1 MVVKSPKLI
10 INKMVLI
17 GRSKSYHVNFE
28 NGINIIHGD
37 SDTGKSSILNLI
49 DYLLGSKKVYMY
61 DEIEQH
67 GKYALLEVSLS
78 NKVYTIKRDIFN
90 PKADIEVFSSN
101 IENIEN
107 VFPLEYSP
115 NYEKEGAAGYFSDF
129 LLSSLNIPIIKVKK
143 SPSKDNS
150 PMVRLSFRDIF
161 KYCYFDQDDVGSRDL
176 LDRKNYSLM
185 AKNKETFKFLH
196 NVLDTQI
203 TELQNMI
210 GEKVREKKEIENKYG
225 AISSFLLETK
235 LSTEGSLQA
244 EKEELNEKLIFLEK
258 EKNKITDKMK
268 SNNAEME
275 ELRSVVLEI
284 EQKINILFTKKSHK
298 EAQLEQNLRLRKEY
312 YNDINKLQ
320 TVLQVKVSISMLNYK
335 VVECPLCDS
344 RMETSE
350 IKKHFIEHNEDVLK
364 KEINSIK
371 NRSKDLNKIVD
382 ELRDELFIIEDEI
395 ISNRTQLDKAKS
407 ILDTKAETFIS
418 PYISQRDMVISELS
432 SYKEQ
437 LDKVKYFLKVR
448 SQLSELKQKQEV
460 IANQIS
466 ELDSRLESLKEQ
478 TPSVEETLSD
488 LGTYLKEFLEYI
500 PIKNA
505 YGISFS
511 EKTFLPIVRD
521 RDYIDLT
528 SGGLRTLVSVG
539 YITSILKNSLTNETN
554 FPSLI
559 MLDTIGKYLGKTK
572 KYSEDADGAK
582 ESKIEGLDDPKKY
595 IRIYDYLQKMSNDFL
610 EKGIEHQIILVDND
624 FPDDLEKDFAQY
636 VVKRFSTED
645 KEGYEI
651 GFINNAN

>member
-1 MVVKSPKLI
+1 M
-10 INKMVLI
+10 
-17 GRSKSYHVNFE
+17 
-28 NGINIIHGD
+28 
-37 SDTGKSSILNLI
+37 
-49 DYLLGSKKVYMY
+49 
-61 DEIEQH
+61 
-67 GKYALLEVSLS
+67 
-78 NKVYTIKRDIFN
+78 
-90 PKADIEVFSSN
+90 
-101 IENIEN
+101 
-107 VFPLEYSP
+107 
-115 NYEKEGAAGYFSDF
+115 
-129 LLSSLNIPIIKVKK
+129 
-143 SPSKDNS
+143 
-150 PMVRLSFRDIF
+150 
-161 KYCYFDQDDVGSRDL
+161 
-176 LDRKNYSLM
+176 
-185 AKNKETFKFLH
+185 
-196 NVLDTQI
+196 
-203 TELQNMI
+203 
-210 GEKVREKKEIENKYG
+210 
-225 AISSFLLETK
+225 
-235 LSTEGSLQA
+235 
-244 EKEELNEKLIFLEK
+244 
-258 EKNKITDKMK
+258 
-268 SNNAEME
+268 
-275 ELRSVVLEI
+275 
-284 EQKINILFTKKSHK
+284 
-298 EAQLEQNLRLRKEY
+298 
-312 YNDINKLQ
+312 
-320 TVLQVKVSISMLNYK
+320 
-335 VVECPLCDS
+335 
-344 RMETSE
+344 
-350 IKKHFIEHNEDVLK
+350 
-364 KEINSIK
+364 
-371 NRSKDLNKIVD
+371 NKIVD
-382 ELRDELFIIEDEI
+382 ELRDELFIIEDVI
-395 ISNRTQLDKAKS
+395 RSNRTQLDKAKS

-460 IANQIS
+460 INKQIS
-466 ELDSRLESLKEQ
+466 ELDSRLKSLKEQ

-521 RDYIDLT
+521 REYVDLT

-539 YITSILKNSLTNETN
+539 YITSILKNSLINETN

-595 IRIYDYLQKMSNDFL
+595 IRIYDYLQKMSNGFL